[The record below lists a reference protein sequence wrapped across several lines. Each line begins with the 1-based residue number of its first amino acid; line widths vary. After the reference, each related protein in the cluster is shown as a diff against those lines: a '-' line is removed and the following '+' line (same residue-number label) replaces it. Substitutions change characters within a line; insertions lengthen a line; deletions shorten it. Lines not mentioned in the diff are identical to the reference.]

1 MSLGKKLSSWIDTRP
16 DVASFEDQIYD
27 AVVLPGDVCYDIGA
41 NRGDMTQRLARLA
54 GRKGLVV
61 AFEPVWPQYRLLC
74 DSLRQ
79 LSRHAAPVV
88 PVPCGLADEDRLAEI
103 QVPAGDFG
111 QGSIARAADW
121 QAAHPGIALEA
132 YGCRLV
138 VLDSWMAA
146 SRMPPPDFAKIDVEG
161 AELFVLRG
169 ASALLAGAAAPMML
183 IELYAPWQ
191 RAFHYGPWDVLS
203 LLATR
208 GYEFL
213 FACPDGLVPHVPSA
227 DCPFPQGYEHGYN
240 VLAHVPVRHA
250 GRVAAL
256 SAFER
261 GGRARVLPMQPAPRP
276 NVP

>member
-1 MSLGKKLSSWIDTRP
+1 MSLAKKLSSWRDPRP
-16 DVASFEDQIYD
+16 EVTSFEDQIYD

-41 NRGDMTQRLARLA
+41 NRGDMTQRLARLT
-54 GRKGLVV
+54 GSKGLVV

-79 LSRHAAPVV
+79 LPRRAAPVV
-88 PVPCGLADEDRLAEI
+88 PVPCGLADEDRMAEI

-111 QGSIARAADW
+111 QGSIARPDDW

-138 VLDSWMAA
+138 VLDGWMAA

-169 ASALLAGAAAPMML
+169 ASALLAGPLPPLML

-191 RAFHYGPWDVLS
+191 RAFHYRPWDVLS
-203 LLATR
+203 LLGGR
-208 GYEFL
+208 GYAFL
-213 FACPDGLVPHVPSA
+213 FACPDGLVPHEPSA
-227 DCPFPQGYEHGYN
+227 ERPFPPGYEHGYN
-240 VLAHVPVRHA
+240 LLAYVPTRHA
-250 GRVAAL
+250 DRVAAL
-256 SAFER
+256 KALHR
-261 GGRARVLPMQPAPRP
+261 GGSARVLPMQPAPRP
-276 NVP
+276 NLP